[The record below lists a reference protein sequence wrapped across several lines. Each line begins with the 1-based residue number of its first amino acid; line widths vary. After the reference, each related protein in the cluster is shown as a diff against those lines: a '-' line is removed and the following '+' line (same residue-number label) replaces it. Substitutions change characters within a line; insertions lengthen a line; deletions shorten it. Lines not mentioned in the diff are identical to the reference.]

1 MLASIRGLPAVPGR
15 ECGCTHCA
23 VKHYIFGKKSN
34 CVLLACKNT
43 QEAALSTQ
51 TFVFVNSEERLARVC
66 AYTELGE

>member
-1 MLASIRGLPAVPGR
+1 MGAPTVLLN
-15 ECGCTHCA
+15 TT
-23 VKHYIFGKKSN
+23 YLGKKSN

-66 AYTELGE
+66 AHTELGE